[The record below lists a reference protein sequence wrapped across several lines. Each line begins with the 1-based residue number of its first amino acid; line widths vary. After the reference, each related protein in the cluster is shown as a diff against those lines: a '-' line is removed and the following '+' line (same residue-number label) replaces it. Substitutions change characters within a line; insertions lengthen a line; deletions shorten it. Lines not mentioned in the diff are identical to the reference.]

1 MKKTVF
7 SLAFLV
13 GTLAFLLAAVSPARA
28 ESITVY
34 SSPATTTAASV
45 AGTQGA
51 GFDQSLTTQ
60 LTSGS
65 NQSVYLSGL
74 TFSPALYNIDG
85 TFTHIPIGAPID
97 TQVVNLPGSVSGYP
111 WGVGPSGFFLD
122 TFMLPINFSNAS
134 LSGAG
139 CTDDGGYVFLNGNL
153 INIGLSEYN
162 TTYFSDST
170 QTHFV
175 AGINQLVI
183 ADNNFGGQ
191 PSGAAFYAT
200 ISYTTGG
207 GPAPAPE
214 PTTMLLLGLGL
225 VGLAGVKRKFKK

>member
-1 MKKTVF
+1 MWYKDLGQVTD
-7 SLAFLV
+7 S
-13 GTLAFLLAAVSPARA
+13 T
-28 ESITVY
+28 TVY
-34 SSPATTTAASV
+34 SSPATTTASSV

-51 GFDQSLTTQ
+51 GFDSSLTSQ

-65 NQSVYLSGL
+65 NQSAYLSIL
-74 TFSPALYNIDG
+74 IFSQALSNIDG
-85 TFTHIPIGAPID
+85 TFTNIPTGAPIG
-97 TQVVNLPGSVSGYP
+97 TQVVNLPGSVSGDP
-111 WGVGPSGFFLD
+111 WGGPSGFFLD

-139 CTDDGGYVFLNGNL
+139 CTDDGVYVFLNGNL
-153 INIGLSEYN
+153 INTGLSEYN
-162 TTYFSDST
+162 TTNFSDST

-183 ADNNFGGQ
+183 ADNNWGGE

-207 GPAPAPE
+207 GPAPVPE
-214 PTTMLLLGLGL
+214 PCTMLLFGLGL
-225 VGLAGVKRKFKK
+225 LGLARVRKKFKK